1 MNGPKNCMGGPYGTI
16 YFQENII
23 ETESVILMTFIAIKY
38 TVCLLL
44 RSSSKYLTSVN
55 YKC

>member
-1 MNGPKNCMGGPYGTI
+1 MIICFM
-16 YFQENII
+16 ENLEYII
-23 ETESVILMTFIAIKY
+23 ETESVILMTFIAIKD

-44 RSSSKYLTSVN
+44 RCSSKYLTSVN